1 MRASLYNNPYFAT
14 GMSSVLDGFLGGDP
28 AKIAQAEMLAA
39 RAGLDNQTAQYRT
52 QIGEAGDAGD
62 LGTMLIRSL
71 QAGNDFSAAA
81 PEIASAWASI
91 PGSGYTQAQQDQI
104 QTGTG
109 VQTAGGTMGGLAQ
122 TLDAAYERAD
132 LPYQWDEKRRR
143 AGQGVYESALGSALI
158 GNESDGD
165 WTATN
170 DAVGSGGKV
179 GHFGRGQFGQARLED
194 AKRAGILPSYVTPGM
209 FAANTPQ
216 ARMWQQATEVWHRDD
231 ILANAASS
239 GITNMIGSTFMGIPV
254 TQQGIINVAHLGGVK
269 GMTDFFAS
277 GGKYNPADINGTR
290 LSDYLRLGAQ
300 DAPNPMRP
308 VHDLLV
314 AAGNPDMSEGQA
326 ATLADLAGVLLEDQL
341 ADPEAIDPIELG
353 VNERLV
359 NRDGSVLVDAIPE
372 ADADADPADVPALSA
387 SGRATVLN
395 ALGDDVDPAVGMTVV
410 QQIEALLGPGMSEN
424 AAIAYGVNN
433 LERGPD
439 TTKDSWWPFDE
450 KTVPGPIIGI
460 RPPLQPA
467 ADPAASVGQQ
477 QGGLPQPKTE
487 AELAALPSGTKFI
500 APNGAIK
507 VKP

>member
-104 QTGTG
+104 QLGTG
-109 VQTAGGTMGGLAQ
+109 VQNAGGTMGGLAQ

-143 AGQGVYESALGSALI
+143 AGQAAYEGAIDEAFVVQGLVDRGLPEHIAKGFALNFIDESGLNPGINEIAPVVPGSRGGFGLAQWTGPRRTSLEKWAGLRGVDPADPNAQLDFLMEELRGPEAAAYRKMMMTQDVSGA
-158 GNESDGD
+158 
-165 WTATN
+165 AT
-170 DAVGSGGKV
+170 S
-179 GHFGRGQFGQARLED
+179 
-194 AKRAGILPSYVTPGM
+194 ILTDFLRPAPEH
-209 FAANTPQ
+209 
-216 ARMWQQATEVWHRDD
+216 QATR
-231 ILANAASS
+231 AAR
-239 GITNMIGSTFMGIPV
+239 
-254 TQQGIINVAHLGGVK
+254 
-269 GMTDFFAS
+269 
-277 GGKYNPADINGTR
+277 Y
-290 LSDYLRLGAQ
+290 AQ
-300 DAPNPMRP
+300 APNVVP
-308 VHDLLV
+308 LLK
-314 AAGNPDMSEGQA
+314 AAGNADMSEGQA
-326 ATLADLAGVLLEDQL
+326 KTLADLAGVLLEDQL
-341 ADPEAIDPIELG
+341 AAPDAVEPITLG
-353 VNERLV
+353 RGDRLV
-359 NRDGSVLVDAIPE
+359 NPTDGSVLVDAIPE

-424 AAIAYGVNN
+424 AAIEYGLNN

-439 TTKDSWWPFDE
+439 TPDTAWFSDNSG
-450 KTVPGPIIGI
+450 PGPIIGI

-477 QGGLPQPKTE
+477 QQGGIAEPKSE
-487 AELAALPSGTKFI
+487 AEYAALPSGTRYK
-500 APNGAIK
+500 APDGSIR